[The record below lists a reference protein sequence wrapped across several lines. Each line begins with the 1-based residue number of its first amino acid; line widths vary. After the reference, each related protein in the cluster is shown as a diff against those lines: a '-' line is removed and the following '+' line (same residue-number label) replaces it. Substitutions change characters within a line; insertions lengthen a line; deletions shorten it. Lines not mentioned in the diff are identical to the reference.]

1 MCFHLDTEVKRD
13 AFHSGRDMYS
23 GTQLS
28 SVGSVL
34 GSRIGFLVSGCPR
47 KATISPAGQDS
58 NLHGNRLA
66 VSPSPK
72 MALSVR
78 TEGTC

>member
-1 MCFHLDTEVKRD
+1 MCFHLDTEIKRD

-34 GSRIGFLVSGCPR
+34 GRRIGFLISGCPR
-47 KATISPAGQDS
+47 KATISPAGRDS
-58 NLHGNRLA
+58 NLQRNHLA
-66 VSPSPK
+66 VSMSPK
-72 MALSVR
+72 MALPMR

>member
-1 MCFHLDTEVKRD
+1 MYFHLDTEVKRD
-13 AFHSGRDMYS
+13 AFHSGGDGYS

-34 GSRIGFLVSGCPR
+34 GRRIGFLISECSR
-47 KATISPAGQDS
+47 KATISPAGRDS
-58 NLHGNRLA
+58 NLHGTRLA